1 MEMWIGFTLLAAFM
15 QAVRTAGQKSLS
27 QSISAMAATLVR
39 YAYGLPFAALYL
51 GYLLW
56 ANPEWQRQ
64 INLTTILSNHS
75 FIIFASAASLAQ
87 IGATFALIKVF
98 AQRNFAVGT
107 SFAKTEAIQ
116 VAILGAV
123 FFGDQLNIYG
133 WLAVSV
139 GVIGTL
145 IVSGLKTL
153 KGASP
158 AATLYGVTS
167 GVLFALTSLCLREAS
182 LSLGLPLIL
191 SAAITLI
198 FMVFQQSLFCSLYLA
213 IIEPTQ
219 WQKMR
224 RVQGACWFVGAT
236 SAAGSVGWFTA
247 MSLQN
252 AALVKTLGQVEFFI
266 TLALTRFYFKEKIA
280 RFEFWGMA
288 CIVGSVILVLQA

>member
-1 MEMWIGFTLLAAFM
+1 MEIWIGFTLLAAFM
-15 QAVRTAGQKSLS
+15 QAVRTAGQKTLS
-27 QSISAMAATLVR
+27 TSISAMATTMVR
-39 YAYGLPFAALYL
+39 YAYGLPFAAIYL
-51 GYLLW
+51 AYLLW
-56 ANPEWQRQ
+56 ARPEWQSQ
-64 INLTTILSNHS
+64 VQLSEIFLNGK
-75 FIIFASAASLAQ
+75 FIAFASAASIAQ

-123 FFGDQLNIYG
+123 FFGDHLNTLG
-133 WLAVSV
+133 WLAVIV

-158 AATLYGVTS
+158 AATLYGIAS
-167 GVLFALTSLCLREAS
+167 GALFALTSLCLREAS
-182 LSLGLPLIL
+182 LSLGLPLVL

-198 FMVFQQSLFCSLYLA
+198 FMVCQQSIFCAVYLSLV
-213 IIEPTQ
+213 EPEQ
-219 WQKMR
+219 WRKMR
-224 RVQGACWFVGAT
+224 SLQRACWFVGAT

-288 CIVGSVILVLQA
+288 CIVGSVILVLQT